1 MTVQAPSAK
10 GEGKGKKGPAPA
22 KLKPSDLPKTFLRPQ
37 ITKNTVFFTTLEMI
51 NADRQSQET
60 LTSISLM
67 SNIILTDLLLQLRTT
82 IGSLYRL
89 SDGLSTLDFLASLA
103 EFSSQPGFVRPT
115 FGADKLRVSAGRHP
129 ILEHLVADRE
139 EVIANDVEAVAHVA
153 NFNLLTGSNM
163 AGKSTYLKMII
174 LMQILAQSGGFVPAK
189 EAEFRVC
196 DTIFSRVGT
205 SDNIECNA
213 STFTLEMK
221 ETSYILNNISSNSLV
236 ILDELGRGTST
247 SEGAAICWA
256 ICEALAK
263 RHSSAFTFLATHFAL
278 LPKLEQLNANVK
290 NYHFLSGQ
298 EEGDNPSSVRQTHK
312 LVPGAASLSG
322 LVTNSILFC

>member
-1 MTVQAPSAK
+1 MLIYA
-10 GEGKGKKGPAPA
+10 
-22 KLKPSDLPKTFLRPQ
+22 F
-37 ITKNTVFFTTLEMI
+37 
-51 NADRQSQET
+51 
-60 LTSISLM
+60 
-67 SNIILTDLLLQLRTT
+67 
-82 IGSLYRL
+82 
-89 SDGLSTLDFLASLA
+89 STGDS
-103 EFSSQPGFVRPT
+103 
-115 FGADKLRVSAGRHP
+115 
-129 ILEHLVADRE
+129 
-139 EVIANDVEAVAHVA
+139 
-153 NFNLLTGSNM
+153 
-163 AGKSTYLKMII
+163 
-174 LMQILAQSGGFVPAK
+174 
-189 EAEFRVC
+189 
-196 DTIFSRVGT
+196 
-205 SDNIECNA
+205 IECNA

-322 LVTNSILFC
+322 LVTNSILFW